1 MKITRNCFRKKG
13 IKNGEQAYADEMIIK
28 LEKRKRRRRSE
39 QEDVGAKILVF
50 PFGEWKAINYVEE
63 AASIMICKNPP
74 ARSP

>member
-1 MKITRNCFRKKG
+1 
-13 IKNGEQAYADEMIIK
+13 MIIK